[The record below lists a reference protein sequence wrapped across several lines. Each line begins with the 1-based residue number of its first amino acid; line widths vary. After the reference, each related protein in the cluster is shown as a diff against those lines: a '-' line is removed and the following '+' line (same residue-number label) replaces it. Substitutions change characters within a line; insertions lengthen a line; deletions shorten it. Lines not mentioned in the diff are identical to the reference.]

1 MKQAKAP
8 SKPRKYRK
16 KGRQNYYAAYWQD
29 KLDDD
34 GNIVRRQQIQIT
46 LVDEDGQPIT
56 TPRRADKACDRLY
69 EQLSTEWNGRPTET
83 TSLDDYKNRY
93 VSARSRRQGTSRSYE
108 TKLRQFLE
116 YLVENHAAT
125 QFKDIRRE
133 MVKAYLDDR
142 TEDVKL
148 VTVHGD
154 LRAIRAFF
162 NEAVKDGHLKD
173 NISKGI
179 KLPKLTNR
187 ASEGFFLPSEMDA
200 IVEYCRECE
209 PKWHG
214 IFAGFRYAPFRRE
227 ELCYLEWSD
236 LDLDRDVIRIQN
248 EKQEYN
254 WRPKRT
260 GRTMDLHPAFK
271 AALENVRSSGSFVF
285 AHPDGATFDDVR
297 TERYELGRKAWR
309 KIKTLCDHLN
319 LAEKDESGSWDRR
332 FPNGAHLKA
341 FRAGV
346 SCELQLKGAPL
357 AYVQEQLGHHDNQ
370 LTLEHY
376 THLVPELMGSLTKQ
390 FIGYLGNDSK
400 QSG

>member
-1 MKQAKAP
+1 MRNPKAP

-29 KLDDD
+29 KFDDD
-34 GNIVRRQQIQIT
+34 GNIIRRQQIQVT
-46 LVDEDGQPIT
+46 LVDDDGQPIT
-56 TPRRADKACDRLY
+56 TPRKAERACDRLY
-69 EQLSTEWNGRPTET
+69 EQLSAEWHGRPTEV
-83 TSLDDYKNRY
+83 TSLAIYKDRY
-93 VSARSRRQGTSRSYE
+93 VNARSRRQGTSRAYE
-108 TKLRQFLE
+108 IKLRQFLN
-116 YLVENHAAT
+116 YLVDEHDAT
-125 QFKDIRRE
+125 QFKDVKRE

-142 TEDVKL
+142 LDKVKL
-148 VTVHGD
+148 VTAHGD

-162 NEAVKDGHLKD
+162 NEAVRDGQLAE
-173 NISKGI
+173 NVSGGI
-179 KLPKLTNR
+179 RLPKLTKR

-200 IVEYCRECE
+200 IVEHCRDHD
-209 PKWHG
+209 PKWLG

-236 LDLDRDVIRIQN
+236 LDVDRDIIRIQD
-248 EKQEYN
+248 EKQEFE

-260 GRTMDLHPAFK
+260 GRTMDLHPSFK
-271 AALENVRSSGSFVF
+271 EVLSNVRGSDAFVF

-309 KIKTLCDHLN
+309 KVKTLCDHLD
-319 LAEKDESGSWDRR
+319 LAEKDESGSWERR
-332 FPNGAHLKA
+332 FPNGPHLKA
-341 FRAGV
+341 FRSGI

-390 FIGYLGNDSK
+390 FIGVLGDGSK
-400 QSG
+400 